1 MKKIIISILVL
12 VSISCSDFLTR
23 EPVEQ
28 VSINQQLSTKK
39 GVIDALNGAYISLRG
54 LLLADADFLVY
65 ADLLSGNLGITPNNS
80 GNLVV
85 PNSVQNIYSFN
96 DNSNSSDL
104 SNFYQ
109 NSYAIINNLNLILE
123 KVDDLQDATDSEK
136 KQIKAESLAM
146 RAYIHFQLAKMY
158 SQNYTYTPDASHLG
172 IVYNTHSLKV
182 GIDYPI
188 RQTAKS
194 TFDLL
199 ENDILTAIGLYQN
212 KKAIPSGEDKNYIS
226 KNVAKAIAADIF
238 LWKNDWKKAYEYS
251 NQVINESGL
260 ILSDLSN
267 LDNWAT

>member
-1 MKKIIISILVL
+1 MKKIIILILVL
-12 VSISCSDFLTR
+12 SSISCSDFLTR

-109 NSYAIINNLNLILE
+109 N
-123 KVDDLQDATDSEK
+123 
-136 KQIKAESLAM
+136 
-146 RAYIHFQLAKMY
+146 
-158 SQNYTYTPDASHLG
+158 
-172 IVYNTHSLKV
+172 
-182 GIDYPI
+182 
-188 RQTAKS
+188 
-194 TFDLL
+194 
-199 ENDILTAIGLYQN
+199 
-212 KKAIPSGEDKNYIS
+212 
-226 KNVAKAIAADIF
+226 
-238 LWKNDWKKAYEYS
+238 
-251 NQVINESGL
+251 
-260 ILSDLSN
+260 
-267 LDNWAT
+267 